1 MDISIEAL
9 LEVKKSILSSTMHYF
24 SLVTFLHCVVVVVQL
39 VVLLTIA
46 FKDLFVIFLL
56 NNKPKD
62 H

>member
-39 VVLLTIA
+39 VVC
-46 FKDLFVIFLL
+46 
-56 NNKPKD
+56 
-62 H
+62 